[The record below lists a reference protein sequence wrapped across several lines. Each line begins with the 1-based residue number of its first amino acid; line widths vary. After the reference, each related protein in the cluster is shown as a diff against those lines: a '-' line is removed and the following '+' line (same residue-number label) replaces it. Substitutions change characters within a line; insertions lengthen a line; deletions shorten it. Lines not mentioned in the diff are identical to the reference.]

1 MGFLDFIFG
10 KNQGQLKEYL
20 DKGAVIL
27 DVRTKREWDG
37 GHIKGAKHVPLDD
50 LQKNVESLKKLNKPF
65 IVYCASGARSAQ
77 ATKFLNL
84 KNMEAI
90 NGGGWMSLQKKVLSL
105 S

>member
-10 KNQGQLKEYL
+10 KKEGQLNEYL
-20 DKGAVIL
+20 EKGAILL

-37 GHIKGAKHVPLDD
+37 GHLKGAKHVPLDD
-50 LQKNVESLKKLNKPF
+50 LQNNVEALKKLNKPF

-84 KNMEAI
+84 QNMEAI
-90 NGGGWMSLQKKVLSL
+90 NCGGWMSLQKKIQGLS
-105 S
+105 